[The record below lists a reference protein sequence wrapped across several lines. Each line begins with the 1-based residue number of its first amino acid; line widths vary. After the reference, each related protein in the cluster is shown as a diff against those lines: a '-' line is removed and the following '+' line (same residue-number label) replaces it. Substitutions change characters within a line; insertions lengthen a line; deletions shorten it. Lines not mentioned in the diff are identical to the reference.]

1 MVRVISLGEYSLDL
15 EKKEVRVR
23 DKVFKFKDVD
33 QFMDEYEDVLREL
46 KGVELDEEKVGFLM
60 LFSLAALESLE

>member
-1 MVRVISLGEYSLDL
+1 MISLGEYSLDL